1 MDKKLLVLVWTEP
14 FQFKLLIGDKE
25 DPSFTE
31 ILDII
36 QYLESNLILMMI
48 HHL

>member
-1 MDKKLLVLVWTEP
+1 MARKLLVLVWIEL
-14 FQFKLLIGDKE
+14 FQFKHLIGDKE
-25 DPSFTE
+25 DHSFIE

-36 QYLESNLILMMI
+36 QYSELNLIPMMI